1 MAKKDKLSKELVSDP
16 VEVQENFEFMP
27 GLHVHLDFQAQIYG
41 PTRGEGSL
49 WFLYELFL
57 MFLTHLPTNYLGLK
71 KSFKKGKDKVLFC
84 LPKKAF
90 KESVNKTFKSYTN
103 RKIHEKLFFLGKKK
117 VVTQPGII
125 VELFEMA
132 KIEGLDD
139 YWCLLIHQT
148 TVPYICA
155 FVTPV
160 LAIEGLI
167 PFVPQNSLSRKQMRE
182 EREKAGL
189 YVSPMLKYDVGELLQ
204 DDDNK

>member
-1 MAKKDKLSKELVSDP
+1 MAKKDKLSEELVSNP
-16 VEVQENFEFMP
+16 EEVQENLDFMP
-27 GLHVHLDFQAQIYG
+27 GLQIDLDFQAQIYE
-41 PTRGEGSL
+41 PTRNG
-49 WFLYELFL
+49 WKQMVIYESFL
-57 MFLTHLPTNYLGLK
+57 MFATHLPSNYLGVN
-71 KSFKKGKDKVLFC
+71 KSFKEYKDKILFC

-90 KESVNKTFKSYTN
+90 KEYINKIYKSYTN
-103 RKIHEKLFFLGKKK
+103 GKIFEILLLLGKKK
-117 VVTQPGII
+117 VVTLPGVI
-125 VELFEMA
+125 VELFEMVR
-132 KIEGLDD
+132 IEDLDD
-139 YWCLLIHQT
+139 FWCILIHQT